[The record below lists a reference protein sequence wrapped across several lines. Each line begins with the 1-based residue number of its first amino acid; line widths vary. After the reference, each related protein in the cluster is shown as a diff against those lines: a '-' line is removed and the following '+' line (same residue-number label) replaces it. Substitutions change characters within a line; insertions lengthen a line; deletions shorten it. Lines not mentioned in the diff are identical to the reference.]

1 MSYNNSPTLVL
12 DIAAGRRDLYSSV
25 ALTICALF
33 LVSASYL
40 GLLRIAAFNAVLIPL
55 LLVGVAS
62 VWFWNA
68 AFKRP
73 ANTISRLTWQQEGN
87 WLLQMSD
94 GESVEA
100 KLLPTSWVTSRI
112 WCLRFQSVNRK
123 LPAIIVWRSQ
133 YSDLLWQSWLM
144 RLNLHARNGPLV

>member
-33 LVSASYL
+33 LVSAGYL
-40 GLLRIAAFNAVLIPL
+40 GLLRIAAFNAVLLPL

>member
-40 GLLRIAAFNAVLIPL
+40 ALVRIAAFNAVLIPL
-55 LLVGVAS
+55 LLVGVAM

-73 ANTISRLTWQQEGN
+73 TNTISRLTWQQEGN

-112 WCLRFQSVNRK
+112 WCLRFQSINRK

-133 YSDLLWQSWLM
+133 YSKLLWQSWLM
-144 RLNLHARNGPLV
+144 RLNLHARNGSLV